1 MVFSSI
7 RFLFFFL
14 PLLLIIYFLTPKKF
28 KNTIL
33 LIFSLIFYY
42 FGEKNYTLLLILS
55 CLINYGF
62 GLLISKNK
70 KKSFLIL
77 GITFNLGLLIYYKYT
92 GFFMENFTNL
102 FHLNPM
108 TLNIVLPLGI
118 SFFTF
123 QNLSYLIDVYKN
135 EVSCQKNIL
144 TYCTYICLFP
154 QLVAGPIVRYKDI
167 NNQLK
172 NRPENFEKFSS
183 GVSRLIIGLSKK
195 ALIADTLY
203 YSYTALLT
211 SELST
216 ISYWLIALLFTFQ
229 IYYDFS
235 GYSDMAI
242 GLGKMFGFEFK
253 ENFNYPLIASSITEF
268 WRRWHIS
275 LSTFFKDY
283 VYIPLGGNR
292 TSKLKN
298 IRNIFIVWLLTG
310 FWHGASWNFILW
322 GLYFFILLILEK
334 FIFQKYLKGGV
345 FSHIYTFVLLLVS
358 FVIFNTT
365 NLNEL
370 MLFLKGLIGIQK
382 EWLNDE
388 TLYYL
393 KNNLIILLIA
403 FIGIHPILKET
414 IKKLQKGKINKGIE
428 ILNSLILLSLFLL
441 VLARILASSF
451 TPFIYFR
458 F

>member
-42 FGEKNYTLLLILS
+42 FGEKNYTLLLMLS

-195 ALIADTLY
+195 VLIADTLY

-428 ILNSLILLSLFLL
+428 IINSLILLSLFLL

>member
-42 FGEKNYTLLLILS
+42 FGEKNYTLLLMLS

-167 NNQLK
+167 NDQLK

-195 ALIADTLY
+195 VLIADTLY

>member
-195 ALIADTLY
+195 VLIADTLY